1 MKANTAA
8 PITWNADRLSPNV
21 FAVTIPYRPRDGW
34 EAWTLCT
41 SDRHQDNPHSDR
53 SLQEYHLRQAAER
66 GASIIDLGDFF
77 CAMQGKWDKRS
88 SKADVRPEHQHGDY
102 LDKLVNTAA
111 DWLKP
116 WKRHIVMIAS
126 GNHEQSIKDRHETD
140 LIERLCALLN
150 ADGTAS
156 VWHGGFGG
164 WVMFRFRPD
173 NATKGGVWQSLTVHY
188 DHGYGGGGPVTRDVI
203 QAQRRAV
210 YLPDADIVLSGHT
223 HDKWVLYHTRARLS
237 KQGVPYLS
245 EQAHAKIPTYKEEYG
260 SGASGWHVRR
270 GAPPKPTG
278 GLWIRWFWSV
288 REHKVKFE
296 ITPTD

>member
-1 MKANTAA
+1 MPFRGA
-8 PITWNADRLSPNV
+8 
-21 FAVTIPYRPRDGW
+21 DGW

-41 SDRHQDNPHSDR
+41 SDRHWDNPKSNLD
-53 SLQEYHLRQAAER
+53 LQRYHLRQAAER
-66 GASIIDLGDFF
+66 GASVIDLGDFF
-77 CAMQGKWDKRS
+77 CAMQGKYDKRS
-88 SKADVRPEHQHGDY
+88 SKGDVRPEHQRGDY
-102 LDKLVNTAA
+102 LDRLVSTAA

-116 WKRHIVMIAS
+116 YKRHFVMIAS

-150 ADGTAS
+150 ADGAS

-164 WVMFRFRPD
+164 WVMFRFRP
-173 NATKGGVWQSLTVHY
+173 THGGGWHSVKLHY

-223 HDKWVLYHTRARLS
+223 HDKWVLYHTQARLS
-237 KQGVPYLS
+237 PKGVPYLR
-245 EQAHAKIPTYKEEYG
+245 EQAHAKVPTYKEEYG
-260 SGASGWHVRR
+260 AGACGWHARR

-278 GLWIRWFWSV
+278 GLWIRWYWSS
-288 REHKVKFE
+288 REHRIKFE
-296 ITPTD
+296 LTPTD